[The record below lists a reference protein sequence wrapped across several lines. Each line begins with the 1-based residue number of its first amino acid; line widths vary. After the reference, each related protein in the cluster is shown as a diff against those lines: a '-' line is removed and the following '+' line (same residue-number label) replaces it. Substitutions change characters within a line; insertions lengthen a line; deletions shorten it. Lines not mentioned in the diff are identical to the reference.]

1 VLEIK
6 KKKQKI
12 KNKMFEKIKNIL
24 DEAPKLLSYIALP
37 ISSYLYLDGELI
49 GAFYFI
55 LSAIAYAVIS
65 KI

>member
-1 VLEIK
+1 
-6 KKKQKI
+6 
-12 KNKMFEKIKNIL
+12 MFEKIKNIL